1 MSFLPRLDILP
12 APQQQLW
19 PELAQVPRKFV
30 LYGGTGL
37 ALRLAHRQSVDFDF
51 FSSESFLPEELLS
64 LPLLQGAQVIRS
76 RQDQL
81 VVTVDRGGPVKLDF
95 IGGLVNGRVGNPD
108 LTDDA
113 VARVA
118 SLLDIAGN
126 KMGAIWNR
134 SAAKD
139 MLDVYA
145 LLESGMPM
153 AEMFAA
159 ARAIYG
165 EQFNP
170 MVAVRNFG
178 SFVDGDLP
186 TVPANVR
193 GVLSRAA
200 GLMSLHH
207 LPVFPRLPGGVSGDA
222 ATP

>member
-1 MSFLPRLDILP
+1 MSFAPKLDILP
-12 APQQQLW
+12 AQQRRLW

-37 ALRLAHRQSVDFDF
+37 TLRLGHRQSVDFDF
-51 FSSESFLPEELLS
+51 FTSDSFLPEELLT
-64 LPLLQGAQVIRS
+64 LPFLKGAQVNRA
-76 RQDQL
+76 RQDL
-81 VVTVDRGGPVKLDF
+81 LSLIVDRGGPVKLEF
-95 IGGLVNGRVGNPD
+95 IGGLPNGRIGDPD
-108 LTDDA
+108 LTDDG
-113 VARVA
+113 VACVA
-118 SLLDIAGN
+118 TLHDIAGN

-145 LLESGMPM
+145 LLVNGMPL

-170 MVAVRNFG
+170 MVAIHNFC

-186 TVPANVR
+186 TLPMEVR
-193 GVLSRAA
+193 NVLSRAA
-200 GLMSLHH
+200 GHTSLEH
-207 LPVFPRLPGGVSGDA
+207 LPVFERLPGGLLPNA
-222 ATP
+222 